1 MTDDDTDAKPTK
13 AASVG
18 GDTGG
23 VVDASATQ
31 AAETVVRPPGKDA
44 ESAYAWSLDH
54 GDEPVLESKW
64 RGRLLWAGLV
74 GLLCATVAAVVW
86 FSTVFYFE
94 DRSTPKAGTPGR
106 SSPTAQAPIP
116 APAPPTPLSPSA
128 ATPTP
133 NPVEPTT
140 TTTTT
145 PEVSKSGFYG
155 EWGQHA
161 TSVTLAPDGNAHYT
175 VTEGAMYYTS
185 WSATWSPETST
196 TAMIVL
202 ATQLESH
209 VDTTDEFLI
218 RYPGEAFTFTL
229 RPDGYA
235 TITAPSGK
243 PITLC
248 PRGTGFQ
255 DTQMLCGA

>member
-1 MTDDDTDAKPTK
+1 MNDGADAKPTQ

-18 GDTGG
+18 DDTVG
-23 VVDASATQ
+23 VTDARPTQ
-31 AAETVVRPPGKDA
+31 AVHTTASPSEIEIG
-44 ESAYAWSLDH
+44 SAHAWSLDH
-54 GDEPVLESKW
+54 GEEFGAESRW

-94 DRSTPKAGTPGR
+94 GRSTHKTGMPGR
-106 SSPTAQAPIP
+106 SAPAAQKPIP
-116 APAPPTPLSPSA
+116 APAPSTPLSPSA
-128 ATPTP
+128 TTPTP

-145 PEVSKSGFYG
+145 PDVSKSRFYG

-161 TSVTLAPDGNAHYT
+161 TSVTLAPDGSAHYT

-202 ATQLESH
+202 TTQLESH

-229 RPDGYA
+229 RTDGYA
-235 TITAPSGK
+235 EITDLKGQ
-243 PITLC
+243 PIVLC

-255 DTQMLCGA
+255 DTQLLCGA